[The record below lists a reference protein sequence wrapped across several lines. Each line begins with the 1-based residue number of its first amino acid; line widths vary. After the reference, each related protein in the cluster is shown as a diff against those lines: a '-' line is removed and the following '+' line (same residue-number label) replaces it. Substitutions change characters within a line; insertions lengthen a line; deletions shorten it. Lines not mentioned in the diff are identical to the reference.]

1 MTDFWLIANSMGGS
15 TDEAMISAV
24 RDSMTAQGYD
34 LAGKTDLSREELP
47 RLDGNIP
54 GMIVSLGGD
63 GTANAVIDRYGSE
76 QGPQLLILPGGTM
89 NLLAS
94 KLHGDADSSEIIGRL
109 SEPPHITSLLYVEG
123 PDFRSLVG
131 IIAGPT
137 AYWGDVREDLR
148 QGSLTALAE
157 DVPAA
162 LEATFGESAI
172 RIAGEEGGHS
182 ALFVEARDDGLR
194 VHDILAE
201 NIMDLA
207 QHGWAWLNREFLGG
221 PTRQINTGQHIIIE
235 DEDGE
240 IALLVDGE
248 RRSARAPLKLEWKS
262 CPARFVTTL
271 RS

>member
-1 MTDFWLIANSMGGS
+1 MTNFWLIANSMGGS
-15 TDEAMISAV
+15 TDEAMIAAV
-24 RDSMTAQGYD
+24 RDGMSARGYA
-34 LAGKTDLSREELP
+34 LAGETDLSDEDLP
-47 RLDGNIP
+47 SFDTAAAD
-54 GMIVSLGGD
+54 MIVSLGGD

-76 QGPQLLILPGGTM
+76 EGPQLLILPGGTM

-94 KLHGDADSSEIIGRL
+94 KLHGEADSIEIIERL
-109 SEPPHITSLLYVEG
+109 SATPRIAMLPYVEG

-137 AYWGDVREDLR
+137 AYWGNVREDLR
-148 QGSLTALAE
+148 KGALMALTE

-162 LEATFGESAI
+162 LEATFGEHTV
-172 RIAGEEGGHS
+172 RLAGEETGHS
-182 ALFVEARDDGLR
+182 ALFVEAREDGLH

-201 NIMDLA
+201 NIVDVA
-207 QHGWAWLNREFLGG
+207 QHGWAWLNRDFLGG
-221 PTRQINTGQHIIIE
+221 PTRRINKGHHIVIE

-248 RRSARAPLKLEWKS
+248 RRSANAPLKLEWKS